1 MVFAAVRPP
10 SSKPS
15 EMVSRSMEWFRF
27 MVVMVLEDDMVFTS
41 VTFSPFWTNVLRIEA
56 LGLCGLVLDME

>member
-1 MVFAAVRPP
+1 
-10 SSKPS
+10 
-15 EMVSRSMEWFRF
+15 